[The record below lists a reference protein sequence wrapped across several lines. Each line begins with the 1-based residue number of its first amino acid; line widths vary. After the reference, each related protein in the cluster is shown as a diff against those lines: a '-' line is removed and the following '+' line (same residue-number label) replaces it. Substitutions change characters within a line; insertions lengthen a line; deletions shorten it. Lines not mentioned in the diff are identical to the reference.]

1 MLKIIIQE
9 VYGRY
14 GDLIQQYEVSLSRML
29 NDILFRFLFWSL
41 TNSDFPT
48 DHTLQKFHGIDTEL
62 DFHRI
67 MSGYREHLQR
77 LWHDSKERLPIR
89 TPGSVPLLGACLCS
103 NCWNQIPRTCHVFRH
118 YYVSVL
124 QKLTGYRRI
133 PCQEWVSPRGVSR
146 AVKRTFLTGDSP
158 IPCQFL

>member
-1 MLKIIIQE
+1 MDE
-9 VYGRY
+9 YGWDDSDIDVDDQPPVVRTQKQGKTTHTAPSVQDY
-14 GDLIQQYEVSLSRML
+14 MAIMDKELSQTKVGKS
-29 NDILFRFLFWSL
+29 FE
-41 TNSDFPT
+41 
-48 DHTLQKFHGIDTEL
+48 KV
-62 DFHRI
+62 
-67 MSGYREHLQR
+67 
-77 LWHDSKERLPIR
+77 
-89 TPGSVPLLGACLCS
+89 TPKSSTSSA
-103 NCWNQIPRTCHVFRH
+103 TKVFRG